1 MSLKN
6 HDRSRVTIYD
16 VADHAGVSVTT
27 VSRVLNDSEHVSEMT
42 RAVVLDSVRELRFR
56 PDRAAKS
63 LAQSQQ
69 TIAVAVPEFTSL
81 SHTKLMKGIRDRL
94 VRATVDLLLCDLT
107 RKKPRKKLTNFLS
120 RGVMD
125 GLLLADISVDKDIA
139 QELEGLGVPVVLVGS
154 QWPSLDSFFWKR
166 KSIAR
171 MATEHLID
179 RGHERIGIIAASDFN
194 RAHDARIAG
203 YREALETEGVGIDNS
218 LIINN
223 LTKECDGPSEEG
235 GYEAMIELLH
245 CRPPVTAVFSSSPI
259 HAIGA
264 WRAIRDS
271 GYSVPEECAL
281 VGTGDLEV
289 SRSMGLSTVVK
300 NVRDVGERAV
310 DLLLQRL
317 RGKENSEPVSQF
329 IQTELRV
336 RRSS

>member
-1 MSLKN
+1 MSVKN

-27 VSRVLNDSEHVSEMT
+27 VSRVLNDSRHVSEMT

-63 LAQSQQ
+63 LAQSRQ
-69 TIAVAVPEFTSL
+69 TVAVAVPEFTSL

-94 VRATVDLLLCDLT
+94 VSTTVDLLLCDLT
-107 RKKPRKKLTNFLS
+107 RREPKTKLTNFLS

-125 GLLLADISVDKDIA
+125 GLLLADIPVDKDIA
-139 QELEGLGVPVVLVGS
+139 QELEGLGVPVVLVGA
-154 QWPSLDSFFWKR
+154 QWPVLDSFFWER

-171 MATEHLID
+171 MATEHLVD

-203 YREALETEGVGIDNS
+203 YREALEAEGIRVDDS
-218 LIINN
+218 LIVDGHM
-223 LTKECDGPSEEG
+223 EEHDGPSEG
-235 GYEAMIELLH
+235 AGYEAMVELLH
-245 CRPPVTAVFSSSPI
+245 CSPPVTAVFSSSAV

-264 WRAIRDS
+264 WRAVRDS
-271 GYSVPEECAL
+271 GYSVPEDCAL
-281 VGTGDLEV
+281 VGAGDLEV

-317 RGKENSEPVSQF
+317 RGEEDSEPVSQL
-329 IQTELRV
+329 IQIELRV